1 MKIKVNDK
9 VQEIENEISLSDL
22 LIKNGVKN
30 PDLVAVQLN
39 EKFVK
44 KENLTSIIV
53 KENDKVDFLYYISG
67 GFLNYERFYYKGNT
81 Q

>member
-9 VQEIENEISLSDL
+9 IQEIEKGVSLSEL

-44 KENLTSIIV
+44 KEDLINIIV

-67 GFLNYERFYYKGNT
+67 GFYK

>member
-9 VQEIENEISLSDL
+9 IQEIEKEISLFEL

-39 EKFVK
+39 EKFIK
-44 KENLTSIIV
+44 KEDLTSIIV

-67 GFLNYERFYYKGNT
+67 GFYK